1 MAVDP
6 DAEMLPATQVM
17 ATADP
22 PAEAAA
28 DGAVLAAVVGAVVG
42 AVDAAVDGAVLAPL
56 DEHAASAIVATMESA
71 PIRRAIDAVTM
82 VLPPDGR
89 ASGRC
94 GPVSGHSCP
103 V

>member
-17 ATADP
+17 AAADP

-42 AVDAAVDGAVLAPL
+42 AVDGAVLAPL